1 MECTTLNNG
10 LKMSTVGLG
19 VFTFSP
25 EEAERAVEAAL
36 RSGYHLIDT
45 VNAYA
50 NERGTGRGIKNSGVN
65 RKDIFV
71 SSKLWPSEYE
81 NEHAVDETLER
92 LGLEYIDLLFLH
104 QPAGNWQAGYKLLE
118 EAYRDGKVKTIGISN
133 FEGKYLDELLDIC
146 EVTPQVMQVE
156 CHPYFPQTES
166 RQITES
172 KNIKIMSWYPLGHGD
187 QNLVNEPV
195 FAKLAEYYHKPWA
208 HIILHWHIQMGFIV
222 IPVSRNPEHIKENID
237 IFDFAL
243 TDEEMAEMAEI
254 AKLDKNERYYHGSE
268 EQLAQ
273 YAAWKPEYE
282 AATN

>member
-1 MECTTLNNG
+1 
-10 LKMSTVGLG
+10 MSTVGLG

-45 VNAYA
+45 ANAYA

-187 QNLVNEPV
+187 KNLVNEPV
-195 FAKLAEYYHKPWA
+195 FAKLAEKYHKTSA
-208 HIILHWHIQMGFIV
+208 QIILHWHIQMGFIV
-222 IPVSRNPEHIKENID
+222 IPGSRNPEHIKENID

-243 TDEEMAEMAEI
+243 TDEEMAEI